1 MYKTHFIG
9 ALVSRIFWHYE
20 SMKLNVVIYM
30 HIAQYIRI
38 NKQIWFHEKK
48 CRFVVSKFVRLSDE
62 LIRKSEK
69 FGRVSIKL
77 YSAKTLPIWSFLFL
91 PSFLKEETIAR
102 LKKKLN
108 HLLVCTSQDRSH
120 QVWIL
125 STFIRVFYGPLS
137 I

>member
-77 YSAKTLPIWSFLFL
+77 YSAKTLPI
-91 PSFLKEETIAR
+91 
-102 LKKKLN
+102 
-108 HLLVCTSQDRSH
+108 
-120 QVWIL
+120 
-125 STFIRVFYGPLS
+125 
-137 I
+137 